1 MPVRALFLVNSK
13 ARRGKEDLSQIRARL
28 SSGGLELIEPGGD
41 ASDWSELIHRHRGEA
56 EVIVLGGGDGTINR
70 ALAGLLE
77 AQLPLGILPLGTA
90 NDLARTL
97 ALPSDPVA
105 ACEVIISGRVQ
116 RIDVG
121 RVNDRPFL
129 NVASIGLAVD
139 VTRRL
144 SQGAKSRWGV
154 LAYLWAAIAALLRGH
169 SFAAEI
175 CCDGERL
182 QTRTWQ
188 VAVGNGR
195 NYGGGLTIHQAAR
208 IDDGLLDLYSV
219 EVQRGWHILLL
230 IPALWRGALDPVHTV
245 RTMRGTHFEIR
256 PLTRPRSI
264 TADGELVGQTPA
276 IFELQPEALSVYVPA
291 LLQTDSRQDSG
302 LVRVPN

>member
-1 MPVRALFLVNSK
+1 MPGRALLLVNSK
-13 ARRGKEDLSQIRARL
+13 ARRGQEDLSQIRERL
-28 SSGGLELIEPGGD
+28 SSGGLELIEPRGESG
-41 ASDWSELIHRHRGEA
+41 DWSELIRRHHREA
-56 EVIVLGGGDGTINR
+56 DLIVLGGGDGTINR
-70 ALAGLLE
+70 ALGGLLE
-77 AQLPLGILPLGTA
+77 AQRPLGILPLGTA

-105 ACEVIISGRVQ
+105 ACEVILSGHIQ

-129 NVASIGLAVD
+129 NVASVGLAVD

-169 SFAAEI
+169 SFAVEI
-175 CCDGERL
+175 CCDDERL
-182 QTRTWQ
+182 RTRTWQ

-195 NYGGGLTIHQAAR
+195 NYGGGLTIHQEAR

-245 RTMRGTHFEIR
+245 RTLRGTRFEIR
-256 PLTRPRSI
+256 PLRRPRSI

-276 IFELQPEALSVYVPA
+276 IFELNRHALSVYVPA
-291 LLQTDSRQDSG
+291 PLENESQ
-302 LVRVPN
+302 